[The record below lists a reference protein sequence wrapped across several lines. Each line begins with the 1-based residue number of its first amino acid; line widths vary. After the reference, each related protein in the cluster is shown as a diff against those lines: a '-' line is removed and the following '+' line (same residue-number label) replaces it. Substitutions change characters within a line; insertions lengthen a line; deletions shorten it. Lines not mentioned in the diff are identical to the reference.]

1 MSVIIY
7 DTDCELWYTQEDE
20 LGCPVIKMPYTI
32 DDEEYFYDF
41 GRNTNFKD
49 FYDRV
54 RQGSMPSTSALNPQ
68 QYIEFLEPFFA
79 KGEDILYISF
89 SDKLSGTFGHL
100 ETALNQLQPKYPD
113 ARFRR
118 FSTLNISFGAGY
130 QVYYAIKYFQSGKS
144 LDEVIEFLESF
155 TKNVSVYFMV
165 DSLKYLYKGGR
176 LSAAES
182 FFGTMLG
189 YKPVLKV
196 NDEGAL
202 VIHDKPKGEKKA
214 IALFMERLASI
225 GSDLNKYPIV
235 VIDADNPD
243 FADRLI
249 GKIKEQYPD
258 AEIWHYPVG
267 PVIGSH
273 CGPGTVGLIFHSTE
287 R

>member
-20 LGCPVIKMPYTI
+20 LGCPVIKMPYTV
-32 DDEEYFYDF
+32 DDQEYFYDN
-41 GRNTNFKD
+41 GRNTDFKD

-54 RQGSMPSTSALNPQ
+54 RAGSIPTTSALNPQ
-68 QYIEFLEPFFA
+68 QYIEILEPFFA

-100 ETALNQLQPKYPD
+100 ETALKELEPKYPE

-118 FSTLNISFGAGY
+118 FSTLSISFGAGY
-130 QVYYAIKYFQSGKS
+130 QVYFAIKYFQQGKT
-144 LDEVIEFLESF
+144 LDEVIAFLEDF
-155 TKNVSVYFMV
+155 TKHVTCYFMV

-189 YKPVLKV
+189 YKPILKV

-202 VIHDKPKGEKKA
+202 VIHEKPKGEKKA
-214 IALFMERLASI
+214 LSQFMERLSTLGA
-225 GSDLNKYPIV
+225 DLDNYPIV
-235 VIDADNPD
+235 VIDADNPE
-243 FADRLI
+243 FADKLVN
-249 GKIKEQYPD
+249 KIKEQYPNS
-258 AEIWHYPVG
+258 EIWRYPVG